1 MTILAD
7 VQITVLDNASP
18 IIKQMAASLHDFSP
32 ALETMGLILDR
43 SIKRQFQASGKP
55 KWKPLAPI
63 TVFYRR
69 NHSDKP
75 LLDTGRLMRS
85 YVTRTTD
92 GIYNLSS
99 HQLVIGSNL
108 SYAAVH
114 QFGGESNMQEKR
126 WFRKG
131 RKGKS
136 DTQVDAPEYTKSG
149 RVSTRYKLKNI
160 NSTITIKVP
169 ARPLSIQREDVLNMK
184 TALERWIMKQARK

>member
-1 MTILAD
+1 MITLAD
-7 VQITVLDNASP
+7 VQITVLDGASP
-18 IIKQMAASLHDFSP
+18 MIKRLASSLHDFSP
-32 ALETMGLILDR
+32 VLGTMGLILDR
-43 SIKRQFQASGKP
+43 SFKRQFQSSGKP

-85 YVTRTTD
+85 YTTRTAD

-99 HQLVIGSNL
+99 KQLVIGSNL

-131 RKGKS
+131 RKGAS

-149 RVSTRYKLKNI
+149 KISTRYKLKNI
-160 NSTITIKVP
+160 NSVISINVP
-169 ARPLSIQREDVLNMK
+169 ARPLSIQPEDEANMK
-184 TALERWIMKQARK
+184 TAMERWIMKQAKK